1 MEKKKYMS
9 PEEAAPLLGI
19 SPSKIR
25 QYMRNGALDLGL
37 AIDPKKSG
45 EKNWRFKI
53 YPKKLYKVIGGDPN
67 GENRIVRPVRDPAGV
82 DPHGQSH
89 EPAPR

>member
-37 AIDPKKSG
+37 AI
-45 EKNWRFKI
+45 E
-53 YPKKLYKVIGGDPN
+53 V
-67 GENRIVRPVRDPAGV
+67 
-82 DPHGQSH
+82 
-89 EPAPR
+89 